1 MSSVPSVAMSLLFAL
16 WLTLPGF
23 ADDASLKQEAI
34 RGRSEL
40 ARAATADG
48 LIEESIREWQLVK
61 RDDPAN
67 EEAAKALAS
76 AAKPWILAW
85 DSARHRKWV
94 AWSEKRRAFTGDLAR
109 RWANLAEQRDKA
121 GDRDGCWEACQRA
134 FACDAD
140 CQRAHEL
147 LGEAKHDG
155 VWVTEEVAAKR
166 SKGLLELRGEWLSA
180 ADVRKR
186 RMEWAEAWEMH
197 GSHFTVR
204 SNRGLGPG
212 RSVLALAERVHAAFM
227 REIMGVVD
235 APPVTKRLQVLDFST
250 LEDLD
255 AHIKAEHQGG
265 TTPKGVPGF
274 YSPGEGVH
282 LAVLPEGSALT
293 RDEVVLHECCHA
305 AAGRAIPLT
314 GWINS
319 RANFWAWEGLASYF
333 ESTESRDGK
342 IVTGNPSIIRLKLAH
357 DELADGKFTP
367 LARFVVLDQ
376 EGLGK
381 QYQQAA
387 GLVHFFLH
395 WSGGK
400 YRETFIR
407 YFKVVATGVSDEK
420 TFEKEFGRGAGTF
433 EAEWR
438 QHVMGLK

>member
-1 MSSVPSVAMSLLFAL
+1 MPFFLVLSLALFA
-16 WLTLPGF
+16 F
-23 ADDASLKQEAI
+23 ADDASLKNESI

-40 ARAATADG
+40 ARAASADG
-48 LIEESIREWQLVK
+48 LVEESIREWQLVK

-67 EEAAKALAS
+67 VEATKALAS
-76 AAKPWILAW
+76 APKPWVLDW
-85 DSARHRKWV
+85 DAATHRKWV
-94 AWSEKRRAFTGDLAR
+94 AWSEKRRAFCGDIAR
-109 RWANLAEQRDKA
+109 RWANLASERDKA

-134 FACDAD
+134 FGLDAD

-155 VWVTEEVAAKR
+155 GWVTEEIAAKR
-166 SKGLLELRGEWLSA
+166 SRGLLELRGEWLPA
-180 ADVRKR
+180 ADVRKQ
-186 RMEWAEAWEMH
+186 RMVWADAWELH
-197 GSHFTVR
+197 SPHYTVR

-212 RSVLALAERVHAAFM
+212 RSVVVLAERVHTAFM
-227 REIMGVVD
+227 RDIMGIVD
-235 APPVTKRLQVLDFST
+235 APAETKRLLVMDFATLD
-250 LEDLD
+250 DLD

-282 LAVLPEGSALT
+282 LTVLPEGSALT
-293 RDEVVLHECCHA
+293 REEVVLHECTHA
-305 AAGRAIPLT
+305 VAGRAIPLV

-319 RANFWAWEGLASYF
+319 RANFWAWEGMASYF

-342 IVTGNPSIIRLKLAH
+342 VVAGNTSVIRLKLAH

-367 LARFVVLDQ
+367 LAKFVALNQ

-395 WSGGK
+395 WKGGM
-400 YRETFIR
+400 YREAFIQ
-407 YFKVVATGVSDEK
+407 YFKVVATGMSDEK
-420 TFEKEFGRGAGTF
+420 SFEKEFGRGAETF
-433 EAEWR
+433 EAEWKE
-438 QHVMGLK
+438 HVMEFKK